1 MVRICKRRRLDEKES
16 RHYIRQIVSALD
28 HLHAHGVLHRLVCG
42 CAGVRVCEG
51 VRGCARVCGRT
62 GARACTGEHIRAYRR
77 SRRLVCGCANL
88 CAGVRTCVRVCELVC
103 GCANLCAGVRLCEVV
118 SYSQT
123 PVLPRVVILSCGC
136 YGNSTHTY
144 VS

>member
-42 CAGVRVCEG
+42 CARVC
-51 VRGCARVCGRT
+51 GCAGVRVCGRT

-88 CAGVRTCVRVCELVC
+88 CAGVRTCVRVC
-103 GCANLCAGVRLCEVV
+103 GCAAVRGCIILADTRVTPCGYSLVWLLWQQYTHLCFIIKTLRTE
-118 SYSQT
+118 QT
-123 PVLPRVVILSCGC
+123 
-136 YGNSTHTY
+136 
-144 VS
+144 